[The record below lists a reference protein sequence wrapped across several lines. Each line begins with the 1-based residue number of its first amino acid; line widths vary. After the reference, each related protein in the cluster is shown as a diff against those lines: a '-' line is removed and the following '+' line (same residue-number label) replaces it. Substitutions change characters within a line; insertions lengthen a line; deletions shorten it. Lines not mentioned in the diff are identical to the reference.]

1 MYIVEAYPPAL
12 TAGAL
17 TVGSPLSLAFAR
29 DDAEGLRVATYLYEM
44 APEMLMIHQTE
55 NSIRPPIFYAIVF
68 GSIDVLK
75 YLLQLCPEAAATKS
89 TVRKLLPLHRLL
101 NRPYYHLSTPYKT
114 NVAEKVR
121 ILLRYDPLT
130 ASALNSEGA
139 TPYSIAVSRGFPDA
153 VKRLLL
159 RADPSIDPA
168 ELHRLNYAERRM
180 AMFLAFSAISSSATD
195 SFAIRLR
202 RLKTHAGTD
211 MPLLRLVVSFL

>member
-1 MYIVEAYPPAL
+1 MVNYQKNKCEMP
-12 TAGAL
+12 T
-17 TVGSPLSLAFAR
+17 TFA
-29 DDAEGLRVATYLYEM
+29 A
-44 APEMLMIHQTE
+44 
-55 NSIRPPIFYAIVF
+55 VF
-68 GSIDVLK
+68 ASVDMLK
-75 YLLQLCPEAAATKS
+75 YLLQLCPEAAATQSK
-89 TVRKLLPLHRLL
+89 RQKQLPLHILL
-101 NRPYYHLSTPYKT
+101 NNPAFPKSLTKCDL
-114 NVAEKVR
+114 EKIR
-121 ILLRYDPLT
+121 ILLRYHPLA
-130 ASALNSEGA
+130 ASAPSSKGD
-139 TPYSIAVSRGFPDA
+139 TPYSVAVSRGFPDT